1 MNWLTTT
8 NQHLLPSKSCTLNG
22 SVFIDD
28 LMRLKLQMKDVLT
41 FLEYAKILKEKW
53 NVFDEN
59 SDSKGIE
66 RKVQESKDQT
76 QLIVKL
82 DNIITQVNIA
92 KKHFGM

>member
-1 MNWLTTT
+1 MVIN
-8 NQHLLPSKSCTLNG
+8 
-22 SVFIDD
+22 D